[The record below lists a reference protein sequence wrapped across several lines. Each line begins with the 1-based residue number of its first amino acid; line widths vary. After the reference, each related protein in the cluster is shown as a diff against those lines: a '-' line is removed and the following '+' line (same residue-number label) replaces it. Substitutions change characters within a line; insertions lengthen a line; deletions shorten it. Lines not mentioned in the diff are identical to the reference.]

1 MCGIAGASFDP
12 GFEVDALISDVAA
25 QMLLDI
31 EHRGTHATGIAW
43 YRPDGRVRFR
53 KDPLRAKKFVRSI
66 LPSLDVGPTFIAHT
80 RFATQGSPKDRRNN
94 HPFLCGRIVGI
105 HNGVIDN
112 DEALTARFDL
122 RRTSETD
129 SEVIFRL
136 LERFG
141 AESHSTL
148 EEIRGSFAIA
158 YLVADE
164 GALYIARGNGAW
176 ETLYFI
182 TSPDGFL
189 FCSCPD
195 TVQALADLLGMRSPQ
210 IWEAKPGYWAK
221 VVKGQLAEERSFA
234 PQAEWWECYSPTPD
248 TMGAALD
255 LEIARSPDCPICA
268 GPRECCECQ
277 WDQCELALDVAASS
291 KSESVRT

>member
-1 MCGIAGASFDP
+1 MCGIAGASLDP
-12 GFEVDALISDVAA
+12 DFRIDAAIKDIAA

-43 YRPDGRVRFR
+43 YRPDGKVRFR
-53 KDPLRAKKFVRSI
+53 KDPLRARKFVKSI
-66 LPSLDVGPTFIAHT
+66 LPGLEIGPTFIAHT
-80 RFATQGSPKDRRNN
+80 RFATQGSPRERRNN
-94 HPFLCGRIVGI
+94 HPFLCDRIVGI
-105 HNGVIDN
+105 HNGVIHN
-112 DEALTARFDL
+112 DEALTAQFKL
-122 RRTSETD
+122 HRTSETD

-141 AESHSTL
+141 PESHSTL
-148 EEIRGSFAIA
+148 EEIGGSFAIA

-164 GALYIARGNGAW
+164 GALYIARGSGSM

-189 FCSCPD
+189 FCSCQD
-195 TVQALADLLGMRSPQ
+195 TVWVLAELLGMRSPQ

-221 VVKGQLAEERSFA
+221 VVKGQLTEERSFT
-234 PQAEWWECYSPTPD
+234 PQAEWWEPHSPY

-255 LEIARSPDCPICA
+255 REIEGSLDCPIC
-268 GPRECCECQ
+268 GDPQRCCACQ
-277 WDQCELALDVAASS
+277 RNQCQLALDVGLSS
-291 KSESVRT
+291 ETQSVRS

>member
-12 GFEVDALISDVAA
+12 DFRIDAAIKDIAA
-25 QMLLDI
+25 HMLMDI

-43 YRPDGRVRFR
+43 YRPDQKVRFR
-53 KDPLRAKKFVRSI
+53 KDPIRARKFVKSI
-66 LPSLDVGPTFIAHT
+66 LPNLDVGPTFIAHT
-80 RFATQGSPKDRRNN
+80 RFATQGSPRERRNN
-94 HPFLCGRIVGI
+94 HPFLCHRIVGI
-105 HNGVIDN
+105 HNGVIHN
-112 DEALTARFDL
+112 DEALTARFKL

-141 AESHSTL
+141 PESHSTL
-148 EEIRGSFAIA
+148 EEIGGSFAIA

-164 GALYIARGNGAW
+164 GALYIARGSGSM

-189 FCSCPD
+189 FCSCQD
-195 TVQALADLLGMRSPQ
+195 TVWVLAELLGMRSPQ

-221 VVKGQLAEERSFA
+221 VVKGQLREERSFT
-234 PQAEWWECYSPTPD
+234 PQAEWWEPHSAD

-255 LEIARSPDCPICA
+255 REIARSPDCPICGDPKRWCA
-268 GPRECCECQ
+268 CQ
-277 WDQCELALDVAASS
+277 WNQCQLALDVASS
-291 KSESVRT
+291 SETPTVSS